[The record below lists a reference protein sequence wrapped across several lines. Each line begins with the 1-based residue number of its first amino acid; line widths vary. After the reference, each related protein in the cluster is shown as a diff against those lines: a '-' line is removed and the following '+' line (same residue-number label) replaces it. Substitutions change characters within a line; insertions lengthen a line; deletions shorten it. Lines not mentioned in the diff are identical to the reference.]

1 MPEKKIQL
9 TQEGYDN
16 LNAELRDLL
25 DNVQPMIKEQLSE
38 ARSQGDLS
46 ENADYDAARNQ
57 LREVEDRI
65 KTIEDTLSNS
75 VIVKGKSNV
84 VALGSIVEIEFLATH
99 KNATFTI
106 VGTVESDMASGKIS
120 NESPV
125 GAAIIG
131 KKVGDEVEVKVAN
144 PYRVKIISINTEK

>member
-38 ARSQGDLS
+38 ARAQGDLS

-65 KTIEDTLSNS
+65 REIEDTLSNS

-84 VALGSIVEIEFLATH
+84 VALGSVVEIEFIATH
-99 KNATFTI
+99 KTSTFTI
-106 VGTVESDMASGKIS
+106 VGTVESDMANGKIS

-125 GAAIIG
+125 GQAIIG
-131 KKVGDEVEVKVAN
+131 KKVGDEAEVKVAA
-144 PYRVKIISINTEK
+144 PYRVKVLSINTEK

>member
-1 MPEKKIQL
+1 MPEKKVQL

-25 DNVQPMIKEQLSE
+25 DNVQPQIKEQLSE
-38 ARSQGDLS
+38 ARAQGDLS

-57 LREVEDRI
+57 LREIEDRI
-65 KTIEDTLSNS
+65 REIEETLSNA

-84 VALGSIVEIEFLATH
+84 VALGSIVELEFIATH
-99 KNATFTI
+99 KTASFLI
-106 VGTVESDMASGKIS
+106 VGTVESDMASSKLS

-125 GAAIIG
+125 GQAIIG

-144 PYRVKIISINTEK
+144 PYKVKILSIQTAK

>member
-1 MPEKKIQL
+1 MPEKKVQL

-25 DNVQPMIKEQLSE
+25 DNVQPQIKEQLSE
-38 ARSQGDLS
+38 ARALGDLS

-57 LREVEDRI
+57 LRETEDRI
-65 KTIEDTLSNS
+65 REIEDTLSNA
-75 VIVKGKSNV
+75 VIIKGKSNV
-84 VALGSIVEIEFLATH
+84 VALGSIVELEFLNTH
-99 KNATFTI
+99 KTASYLI
-106 VGTVESDMASGKIS
+106 VGTVESDMANNKIS

-125 GAAIIG
+125 GQAIVG

-144 PYRVKIISINTEK
+144 PYRVKVVSIQTAK